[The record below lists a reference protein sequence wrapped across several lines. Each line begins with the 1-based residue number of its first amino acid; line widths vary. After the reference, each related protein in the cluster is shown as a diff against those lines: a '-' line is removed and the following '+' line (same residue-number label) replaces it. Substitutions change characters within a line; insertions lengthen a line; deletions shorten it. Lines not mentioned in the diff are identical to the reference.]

1 VSAHPGPCITALTTA
16 AENASPSVMSC
27 GFSSEYK
34 PKSGSTID
42 TAGSVPAAASAKNA
56 CVDRR
61 CRAARASPS
70 GYRSA
75 VNDLL
80 PRTAFTTPGSQWPT
94 WASRRS
100 ASSPPVPSSRR
111 MMTETGWM
119 LW

>member
-1 VSAHPGPCITALTTA
+1 
-16 AENASPSVMSC
+16 MSC

-42 TAGSVPAAASAKNA
+42 TDGSVPAAASSKNC
-56 CVDRR
+56 CVVRR
-61 CRAARASPS
+61 CLTARASPS

-80 PRTAFTTPGSQWPT
+80 PRTALATPGSHRPT
-94 WASRRS
+94 AQSLRS
-100 ASSPPVPSSRR
+100 SSSPRAPSSRVN
-111 MMTETGWM
+111 TTFAGCT